1 MYDLLEC
8 SLADTRRLF
17 EYRQKSQLTTDFG
30 LKSFAY
36 GWLASVRQWQ
46 AGEKVLD
53 VGGAY
58 SPFPVFLQTTYGCDA
73 WVVDDFGTKSN
84 EPYWLRGR
92 SPEVH
97 VHKHPEVNYVL
108 ERVGDPSNST
118 LPESYF
124 GVIYSVST
132 LEHVPGILTSK
143 IWQHMDRLLKPGGEM
158 WHQVDFPFPSNGG
171 VKKMVKAWLFDTFPW
186 VFPQTLKLAHL
197 LVTPQTYLRLLLS
210 SLPFSPDGRKA
221 LIGKL
226 RLLHVVPLVLNPE
239 VLVESYEHGYFR
251 IIRDKLLH
259 YTFERW
265 GGLLIGLRKE
275 NNA

>member
-17 EYRQKSQLTTDFG
+17 AYKQKCELTTDFG

-36 GWLASVRQWQ
+36 GWLSSVRSWK

-58 SPFPVFLQTTYGCDA
+58 SPFPVYLHNTCGCEA
-73 WVVDDFGTKSN
+73 WVVDDFGTKSD

-92 SPEVH
+92 IPTEHVKKFPEV
-97 VHKHPEVNYVL
+97 KYVL
-108 ERVGDPSNST
+108 ERVGDPASSS
-118 LPESYF
+118 LPEGYF
-124 GVIYSVST
+124 DVVYSVST
-132 LEHVPGILTSK
+132 LEHIPGKVTPDV
-143 IWQHMDRLLKPGGEM
+143 WCHMDRLLKAGGEM

-171 VKKMVKAWLFDTFPW
+171 LKKMVKAWLFDTFHW
-186 VFPQTLKLAHL
+186 AFPRNWKVAHILA
-197 LVTPQTYLRLLLS
+197 TPQTYLRFVS
-210 SLPFSPDGRKA
+210 KSLPFSPNGEKS
-221 LIGKL
+221 LTGKL
-226 RLLHVVPLVLNPE
+226 RLFNVIQTVLNPE

-251 IIRDKLLH
+251 ITRDKFSH

-275 NNA
+275 MDA